1 MTKRQKRLHR
11 LPPEEI
17 PSKLPPA
24 EESPKAQE
32 SVPAEPAPDAEETS
46 DAGASSGMEF
56 YFPPL
61 KNDGGEGFTPL
72 PQRDAP
78 REPIQLPG
86 PGAPK
91 RRKRPNRPVITRP
104 DVSELGQRFENMAYR
119 AAPTFDFFLFSLIAG
134 LILGVGYLFD
144 APAVLLVGLIIIPV
158 LAPWVGAVLATVTGE
173 SAFFRQ
179 TIGGFTTALVMVFI
193 TGLLAGFISRI
204 LGTLSA
210 TQALLHAQLSIF
222 DLLLVGGGTVAL
234 TIAFVQAEEKPLF
247 LTSLLVAY
255 EIYLPVSAIGFGLG
269 SGVENIWPQALV
281 VLAAHLAVSAVLAL
295 LVFYYMGF
303 RPLDVTGYLM
313 PGAIALGSLAV
324 VAFALAWGGSVRIF
338 QPVGTPVGPKTT
350 PATLV
355 LQPTFTSSPQPTP
368 TETKLVL
375 TPTITETSGP
385 TAIPTPVYGRVGKR
399 GAYLMDEPGGTAI
412 TTLDQGYLVEFLP
425 DSPSSLEGT
434 TWVRVKVKTTTR
446 DMVGWVRL
454 DFVVTAT
461 PGPADAV
468 TATTTPTITMT
479 ATIGPTETQTAT
491 MTPTVTYEPTGS
503 YSVVN
508 ISKFEAALN
517 VRTAA
522 GIANPLAGTLP
533 YTATDIARLGP
544 PEIVGSA
551 EWWQI
556 VKTGGATGWVNASYL
571 TEYIPS
577 ATFCGDS
584 AVKTLLTDLGTA
596 IKETNGTALAALVSP
611 KHGLDIRLVSNNTPV
626 NYPTTDAA
634 TVFTSNAVQNW
645 GPALGSDATK
655 VSGTFAD
662 VMQPKLLEVYQSN
675 YESTCNTAGKIVSPA
690 NISWPSAYATVNYYT
705 LYKPASG
712 ETDKWRAFMVGVE
725 YIEGKPYVFA
735 LVNFEPAP

>member
-1 MTKRQKRLHR
+1 MTKRQKRIYR

-32 SVPAEPAPDAEETS
+32 PAPAEPASDAGDAPA

-61 KNDGGEGFTPL
+61 KSDGDEGFTPL
-72 PQRDAP
+72 PP

-86 PGAPK
+86 PGAPR
-91 RRKRPNRPVITRP
+91 RRKRPSRPVITRP

-119 AAPTFDFFLFSLIAG
+119 AAPTFDFFLFSLVAG
-134 LILGVGYLFD
+134 LILAVGYLFD
-144 APAVLLVGLIIIPV
+144 APAVLLVGLVFVPV
-158 LAPWVGAVLATVTGE
+158 LTPWVGAVLATVTGE

-179 TIGGFTTALVMVFI
+179 TLGGFSTALVIVFI

-204 LGTLSA
+204 FGLLTA
-210 TQALLHAQLSIF
+210 TQALLHAQLSVF

-255 EIYLPVSAIGFGLG
+255 EIYLPISAIGFGLG
-269 SGVENIWPQALV
+269 SGVENIWPQAMV
-281 VLAAHLAVSAVLAL
+281 VLVAHLAISAVLAL
-295 LVFYYMGF
+295 AVFYYMGF
-303 RPLDVTGYLM
+303 RPLDITGYLM
-313 PGAIALGSLAV
+313 PGAIALGGLAIV
-324 VAFALAWGGSVRIF
+324 VFALGWGGSVRIF
-338 QPVGTPVGPKTT
+338 QPIGTPVNPKNT

-355 LQPTFTSSPQPTP
+355 VQPSLTPSPQPTHTP
-368 TETKLVL
+368 TELVL

-385 TAIPTPVYGRVGKR
+385 TAIPTPIYGRVGKR

-425 DSPSSLEGT
+425 DSPSNLEGT

-479 ATIGPTETQTAT
+479 ATTGPTA
-491 MTPTVTYEPTGS
+491 TPTVTYEPTGS

-522 GIANPLAGTLP
+522 GINNPLSGTFP
-533 YTATDIARLGP
+533 YTTTEIARLGP

-551 EWWQI
+551 EWWQV
-556 VKTGGATGWVNASYL
+556 VKTGGVTGWVNASYL
-571 TEYIPS
+571 TEYVPS
-577 ATFCGDS
+577 ATFCSDS
-584 AVKTLLTDLGTA
+584 KVKTLLTDLGTA
-596 IKETNGTALAALVSP
+596 IKETNGAALTALVSP
-611 KHGLDIRLVSNNTPV
+611 KHGLDFRLVSNNTPV
-626 NYPTTDAA
+626 NYPASDAA

-645 GPALGSDATK
+645 GAALGSDAVK
-655 VSGTFAD
+655 VNGTFAD
-662 VMQPKLLEVYQSN
+662 VMQPKLLEVFKSS
-675 YESTCNTAGKIVSPA
+675 YELSCNTAGKIVSPA
-690 NISWPSAYATVNYYT
+690 NISWPSAYSTVNFYT
-705 LYKPASG
+705 LYKPAAD
-712 ETDKWRAFMVGVE
+712 EKDKWRAFMVGIE